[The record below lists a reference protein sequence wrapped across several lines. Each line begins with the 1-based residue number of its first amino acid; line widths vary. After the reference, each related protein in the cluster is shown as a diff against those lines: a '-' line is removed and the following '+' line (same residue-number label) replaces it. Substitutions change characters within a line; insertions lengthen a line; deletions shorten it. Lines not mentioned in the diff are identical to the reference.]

1 MTYFFDIHCFRN
13 LMEFFLI
20 ALFIIFMEWVLLEL
34 ISFVLVFLNSSFKI
48 INQCLLNQ
56 TGTNHQFVLVVLT
69 SSYVLKTMT
78 NHVCNQSH
86 NFEVSIWGPDL
97 LESKVGLDIVTQILR
112 WRQNTSKGF
121 ERGGSDSKKTRTQRE
136 GFECGGLDSNKSKHK
151 RRRFLNVMVAYNFQ
165 SFCF

>member
-1 MTYFFDIHCFRN
+1 
-13 LMEFFLI
+13 MEFFLI
-20 ALFIIFMEWVLLEL
+20 DLFIIFMEWVLLEL

-86 NFEVSIWGPDL
+86 NFEVSI
-97 LESKVGLDIVTQILR
+97 
-112 WRQNTSKGF
+112 
-121 ERGGSDSKKTRTQRE
+121 
-136 GFECGGLDSNKSKHK
+136 
-151 RRRFLNVMVAYNFQ
+151 
-165 SFCF
+165 

>member
-1 MTYFFDIHCFRN
+1 
-13 LMEFFLI
+13 MEFFLI

-78 NHVCNQSH
+78 NRVCNQSH
-86 NFEVSIWGPDL
+86 NFEVAI
-97 LESKVGLDIVTQILR
+97 
-112 WRQNTSKGF
+112 
-121 ERGGSDSKKTRTQRE
+121 
-136 GFECGGLDSNKSKHK
+136 
-151 RRRFLNVMVAYNFQ
+151 
-165 SFCF
+165 